1 MLRAVIFGSLAGF
14 VLLGWG
20 LQTAP
25 AEAQYNRCF
34 DRCMTRCHLPM
45 GYRTCRDDCSIGC
58 RRYPRSY
65 RY

>member
-1 MLRAVIFGSLAGF
+1 MMRATVLAGLAAIA
-14 VLLGWG
+14 LLGWSW
-20 LQTAP
+20 QTAP

-34 DRCMTRCHLPM
+34 DRCMTRCHMPI
-45 GYRTCRDDCSIGC
+45 GFRSCRDDCDRGC

>member
-1 MLRAVIFGSLAGF
+1 MMRAAKLGSLVGTA
-14 VLLGWG
+14 LLGWA
-20 LQTAP
+20 LQIAP

-34 DRCMTRCHLPM
+34 DRCMTRCHMLL
-45 GYRTCRDDCSIGC
+45 GFRSCRNDCGIGC